1 VVSLDQVTGKLE
13 QILTQQEAEL
23 DVLSSQSEHV
33 DYVDRARDE
42 LRAESAVDGSGYN
55 PLPSLPL
62 PLVGESTS
70 TALEVVPVAQR

>member
-13 QILTQQEAEL
+13 QILTLQEAEL

-42 LRAESAVDGSGYN
+42 LRAESTVDGAGYG
-55 PLPSLPL
+55 PIPRLPL
-62 PLVGESTS
+62 PDVGESS
-70 TALEVVPVAQR
+70 AAALEVAPLVRR